1 MRSEL
6 PFPNAASPEIPVTPQ
21 TASVY
26 QSSVRSRI
34 HDALA
39 GHIIPETRIVFG
51 FRISARCR
59 GGPKRTLPSLVRKP
73 QSVLRFCPF
82 AIRSELLYS
91 PLTDSEE

>member
-21 TASVY
+21 TTSVY

-34 HDALA
+34 HDAFA
-39 GHIIPETRIVFG
+39 GHIISETRIVFG

-59 GGPKRTLPSLVRKP
+59 GELKRTPAPAPSPGDLNPYYVFVR
-73 QSVLRFCPF
+73 
-82 AIRSELLYS
+82 S
-91 PLTDSEE
+91 PLEASSCIRR